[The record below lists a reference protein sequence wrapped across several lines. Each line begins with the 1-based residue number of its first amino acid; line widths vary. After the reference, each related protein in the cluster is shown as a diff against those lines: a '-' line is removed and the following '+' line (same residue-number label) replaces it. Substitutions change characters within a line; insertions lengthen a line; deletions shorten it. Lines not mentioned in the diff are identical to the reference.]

1 MARIKKERKEAEKAD
16 KKKNEPLKTVAEKE
30 ADEESLD
37 PTAYFEN
44 RSKAI
49 TALKEQKNPYPYPHK
64 FNV

>member
-1 MARIKKERKEAEKAD
+1 MVRIKKERKEAEKAD
-16 KKKNEPLKTVAEKE
+16 KKKNEPLKTVNEKE

-44 RSKAI
+44 RCKAI
-49 TALKEQKNPYPYPHK
+49 IALKEQKNPYPYPHK